1 MIRFLIASHVRL
13 ADGFK
18 STVEVI
24 IGKDVADKIE
34 TVSAFIGE
42 SIEDAKGR
50 LEAVVKAIPKEEQ
63 VIIFSDIMHGSVNQ
77 YLMPFVDDERVFL
90 ITGTS
95 FPLVCDIIIQYCF
108 YEDAKVAPEELA
120 AAVERAKDEIIFV
133 NQAMKK
139 EQSEKN
145 EDDFFE

>member
-1 MIRFLIASHVRL
+1 MIRFLIASHGRL

-50 LEAVVKAIPKEEQ
+50 LEAVVKAIPEEDQ
-63 VIIFSDIMHGSVNQ
+63 VIIFSDIMPWKRESV
-77 YLMPFVDDERVFL
+77 PDA
-90 ITGTS
+90 
-95 FPLVCDIIIQYCF
+95 VCG
-108 YEDAKVAPEELA
+108 
-120 AAVERAKDEIIFV
+120 
-133 NQAMKK
+133 
-139 EQSEKN
+139 
-145 EDDFFE
+145 